1 MSRLALLAAL
11 ALVVPACSQSGK
23 KPRIPRE
30 RIVGEW
36 RSDTLPAADAPGRV
50 HVLVIDAG
58 GRADFTST
66 YLGRAP
72 IVERGTWDGADTLV
86 RVVVRRDGTGPAA
99 SMLFRLR
106 DTLLVLDADTAQWGA
121 AGLQLRRR

>member
-1 MSRLALLAAL
+1 MSRLALLAVL
-11 ALVVPACSQSGK
+11 ALVVPACSQKGK
-23 KPRIPRE
+23 KPRIARE
-30 RIVGEW
+30 KVVGEW

-50 HVLVIDAG
+50 HVLRIDAG

-86 RVVVRRDGTGPAA
+86 RVVVRRDGTGPVA

-106 DTLLVLDADTAQWGA
+106 DSLLVLDADTAQWGA